1 MPKTTAEK
9 LTAQLAKGKLC
20 PVYLLTGEDVYRK
33 NLVIRQIREAVN
45 PDEFNLFEEYV
56 EKADIGD
63 VLGQAGTP
71 PVFAEKRLVVWR
83 GLEKLRKDQKKP
95 REALLRYL
103 QNPLETTVLVLTH
116 NDSKKIKDEKAL
128 TQYSADAGI
137 VCNFDELKNDDLSSW
152 VRAQAA
158 EKKIDLSFDAVDML
172 CNLVGSEL
180 GALENELEKLAL
192 YVLDRADKT
201 ISQTDVLDCVGFS
214 KEQNP
219 FELANAITACQ
230 KDRALQLVDKLLED
244 GEEPI
249 AVLAKMTY
257 PIEKMARIKRLLQ
270 GGMSAGDV
278 AKAAGLMFWESRLVS
293 GAYKFPSVK
302 TLEQTL
308 NRIIEADAS
317 FKSSSA
323 SDPRL
328 VLKGILFTLFR

>member
-1 MPKTTAEK
+1 MPKTTADK

-33 NLVIRQIREAVN
+33 NLVIEQIRKAVN
-45 PDEFNLFEEYV
+45 PDDFNFFQEYT
-56 EKADIGD
+56 EKADISE
-63 VLGQAGTP
+63 VLSLVNTP
-71 PVFAEKRLVVWR
+71 PVFADKRLVVLL
-83 GLEKLRKDQKKP
+83 GIEKLRKEPK
-95 REALLRYL
+95 EALLRYL
-103 QNPLETTVLVLTH
+103 ESPLDTTILVLTH
-116 NDSKKIKDEKAL
+116 NDNKKMKTEKTLA
-128 TQYSADAGI
+128 QYGADAGV

-152 VRAQAA
+152 VRAQAL
-158 EKKIDLSFDAVDML
+158 EKKMELSFDAVDML
-172 CNLVGSEL
+172 CNLVGSDL

-201 ISQTDVLDCVGFS
+201 ISQADVLACVGFS

-230 KDRALQLVDKLLED
+230 KDRALKLVDKLLED

-257 PIEKMARIKRLLQ
+257 PIEKMARIKRLVQ
-270 GGMSAGDV
+270 GGMSAGEV

-293 GAYKFPSVK
+293 SSYKFPSVK
-302 TLEQTL
+302 TFEQTL
-308 NRIIEADAS
+308 NRIIEADAC

-323 SDPRL
+323 SDPKL

>member
-1 MPKTTAEK
+1 MPKTTADK
-9 LTAQLAKGKLC
+9 LTAQLAKGKLF

-33 NLVIRQIREAVN
+33 NLVIEQIRKAVN
-45 PDEFNLFEEYV
+45 PDDFNFFQEYT
-56 EKADIGD
+56 EKADISE
-63 VLGQAGTP
+63 VLSLVNTP
-71 PVFAEKRLVVWR
+71 PVFADKRLVVLL
-83 GLEKLRKDQKKP
+83 GIEKLRKEPK
-95 REALLRYL
+95 EALLRYL
-103 QNPLETTVLVLTH
+103 ENPLDTTILVLTH
-116 NDSKKIKDEKAL
+116 NDNKKMKTEKTLA
-128 TQYSADAGI
+128 QYGADAGV

-152 VRAQAA
+152 VRAQAL
-158 EKKIDLSFDAVDML
+158 EKKMELSFDAVDML
-172 CNLVGSEL
+172 CNLVGSDL

-201 ISQTDVLDCVGFS
+201 ISQADVLACVGFS

-230 KDRALQLVDKLLED
+230 KDRALKLVDKLLED

-257 PIEKMARIKRLLQ
+257 PIEKMARIKRLVQ
-270 GGMSAGDV
+270 GGMSAGEV

-293 GAYKFPSVK
+293 SSYKFPSVK
-302 TLEQTL
+302 TFEQTL

-323 SDPRL
+323 SDPKL

>member
-1 MPKTTAEK
+1 MPKTTADK

-20 PVYLLTGEDVYRK
+20 PVYLLTGEDIYRK
-33 NLVIRQIREAVN
+33 SLIVEQIRKAVN
-45 PDEFNLFEEYV
+45 PDEFNYFQEYS
-56 EKADIGD
+56 EKADIGE
-63 VLGQAGTP
+63 VLALINTP
-71 PVFAEKRLVVWR
+71 PVFTDKRLVVLL
-83 GLEKLRKDQKKP
+83 GIEKLRKDPK
-95 REALLRYL
+95 EALLNYL
-103 QNPLETTVLVLTH
+103 QNPLESTILVLTH
-116 NDSKKIKDEKAL
+116 NDSKKMKTEKTLA
-128 TQYSADAGI
+128 QYGADAGV

-172 CNLVGSEL
+172 CNLVGSDL

-244 GEEPI
+244 GEDPI

-302 TLEQTL
+302 TFEQTL
-308 NRIIEADAS
+308 NRIIDADAS

>member
-1 MPKTTAEK
+1 MPKTTADK

-33 NLVIRQIREAVN
+33 NLVIEQIRKAVN
-45 PDEFNLFEEYV
+45 PDDFNFFQEYT
-56 EKADIGD
+56 EKADISE
-63 VLGQAGTP
+63 VLSLVNTP
-71 PVFAEKRLVVWR
+71 PVFADKRLVVLL
-83 GLEKLRKDQKKP
+83 GIEKLRKEPK
-95 REALLRYL
+95 EALLRYL
-103 QNPLETTVLVLTH
+103 ENPLDTTILVLTH
-116 NDSKKIKDEKAL
+116 NDNKKMKTEKTLA
-128 TQYSADAGI
+128 QYGADAGV

-152 VRAQAA
+152 VRAQAL
-158 EKKIDLSFDAVDML
+158 EKKMELSFDAVDML
-172 CNLVGSEL
+172 CNLVGSDL

-201 ISQTDVLDCVGFS
+201 ISQADVLACVGFS

-230 KDRALQLVDKLLED
+230 KDRALKLVDKLLED

-257 PIEKMARIKRLLQ
+257 PIEKMARIKRLVQ
-270 GGMSAGDV
+270 GGMSAGEV

-293 GAYKFPSVK
+293 SSYKFPSVK
-302 TLEQTL
+302 TFEQTL

-323 SDPRL
+323 SDPKL

>member
-1 MPKTTAEK
+1 MPKTTADK

-33 NLVIRQIREAVN
+33 NLVIEQIRKAVN
-45 PDEFNLFEEYV
+45 PDDFNFFQEYT
-56 EKADIGD
+56 EKADISE
-63 VLGQAGTP
+63 VLSLVNTP
-71 PVFAEKRLVVWR
+71 PVFADKRLVVLL
-83 GLEKLRKDQKKP
+83 GIEKLRKEPK
-95 REALLRYL
+95 EALLRYL
-103 QNPLETTVLVLTH
+103 ESPLDTTILVLTH
-116 NDSKKIKDEKAL
+116 NDNKKMKTEKTLA
-128 TQYSADAGI
+128 QYGADAGV

-152 VRAQAA
+152 VRAQAL
-158 EKKIDLSFDAVDML
+158 EKKMELSFDAVDML
-172 CNLVGSEL
+172 CNLVGSDL

-201 ISQTDVLDCVGFS
+201 ISQADVLACVGFS

-230 KDRALQLVDKLLED
+230 KDRALKLVDKLLED

-257 PIEKMARIKRLLQ
+257 PIEKMARIKRLVQ
-270 GGMSAGDV
+270 GGMSAGEV

-293 GAYKFPSVK
+293 SSYKFPSVK
-302 TLEQTL
+302 TFEQTL

-323 SDPRL
+323 SDPKL